1 MSSKSDFW
9 LESND
14 GKSCGSAIS
23 SVVFTTSTSGNYL
36 HVIMRPI
43 SELMGSVCK
52 SETHSHI
59 HEAVEQMVWMGGA
72 FNEAR

>member
-14 GKSCGSAIS
+14 GKSCGSTVA
-23 SVVFTTSTSGNYL
+23 SVVFTTSGNYL
-36 HVIMRPI
+36 HVMSSI